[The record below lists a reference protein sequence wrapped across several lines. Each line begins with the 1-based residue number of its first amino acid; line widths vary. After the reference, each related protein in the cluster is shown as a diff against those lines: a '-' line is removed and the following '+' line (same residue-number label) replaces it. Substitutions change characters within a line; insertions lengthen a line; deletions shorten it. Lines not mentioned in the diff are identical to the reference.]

1 MIFNSWMWVDLGGAM
16 EKKLLEV
23 LKKESYFNPLTD
35 EQIGEKLNVGREQ
48 IVLLRQRL
56 SIENSRER
64 LKKIF

>member
-1 MIFNSWMWVDLGGAM
+1 M